1 MLYDFLK
8 RAMDIFGSLIGLII
22 LSPIFILA
30 ALAIKLNSPGDMLA
44 ETPMRVGK
52 NGKLFKMYKFRSM
65 VANAL
70 EILQQNPELLKKYK
84 LNSYKIQDDPRITT
98 VGRYIRKFSIDEFP
112 QFFNILKGE
121 MTLVG
126 PRAYYPFE
134 LEEQQKKYP
143 NSREFV
149 KIILSSKPGLTGVWQ
164 VSGRSEINFDK
175 RVEMDAQYVQRRS
188 ILYDIYLILKTIP
201 VVLVGRGAV

>member
-8 RAMDIFGSLIGLII
+8 RAMDILGSLLGLIL
-22 LSPIFILA
+22 LSPIFILT

-44 ETPMRVGK
+44 DTPMRVGK

-143 NSREFV
+143 NSREYV
-149 KIILSSKPGLTGVWQ
+149 KVILSG
-164 VSGRSEINFDK
+164 
-175 RVEMDAQYVQRRS
+175 
-188 ILYDIYLILKTIP
+188 
-201 VVLVGRGAV
+201 